1 MCGILCCFHNQKS
14 INLTPNINKLKHRG
28 PDNHVITYLKNIV
41 LEFSHLKIN
50 GYGNQPLS
58 SGKWYVICNGEI
70 FNHKKLETELG
81 LVPPPNSSDCW
92 ILPYM
97 FNNYDWKDIPS
108 KIDGVF
114 SIIAYNNESNTLYVA
129 RDPFGIRPLFFSE
142 EDSVIYFASEIK
154 ALSNLKKKNWVIPG
168 TIMKIN
174 SDLVIESYKYFSMIN
189 NEPIYNS
196 ISHQDILENI
206 RTKLIKSVEKRC
218 LSDRP
223 IAALL
228 SGGLDSSIICSILSK
243 CMKQEKLHTF
253 SIGIEN
259 SPDLKYARKVAEYL
273 GTEHHEIICV
283 ETDFINNVENV
294 IKDIES
300 YDVTSIRASIGNWLL
315 GQYISKN
322 TDFKVIFNGDGS
334 DELFGGYLYMQKAP
348 TNIEFK
354 NEIKDLLDNIHMF
367 DVLRSDRSMTAHGL
381 EPRTPFLDKEFAQ
394 YAFNNIP
401 IEYFRNGMEKQLLR
415 DAFVGYLPTEILE
428 RKKEAFSDGVIN
440 IGSKPWYKTF
450 VDNEKTHYLNI
461 FKKYYPNCENIIP
474 YYWMP
479 KWSPETTDPSAR
491 TLDNYCKKTES

>member
-1 MCGILCCFHNQKS
+1 MCGILCCFHNQNT

-28 PDNHVITYLKNIV
+28 PDNHVITQLKNIF

-70 FNHKKLETELG
+70 FNHKQLELELN

-97 FNNYDWKDIPS
+97 FNKYDWKDIPS

-114 SIIAYNNESNTLYVA
+114 AMIAYNNETNTLYAA
-129 RDPFGIRPLFFSE
+129 RDPFGIRPLFISKE
-142 EDSVIYFASEIK
+142 ESIIYFASEIK
-154 ALSNLKKKNWVIPG
+154 ALNNLKEKNWVLPG

-174 SDLVIESYKYFSMIN
+174 SDLIIDSYKYFNLFN
-189 NEPIYNS
+189 NDIILSTTNMNYEN
-196 ISHQDILENI
+196 ILENI
-206 RTKLIKSVEKRC
+206 RLKLIKSVEKRC

-243 CMKQEKLHTF
+243 CMKEEKLHTF

-273 GTEHHEIICV
+273 GTEHHEIICI
-283 ETDFINNVENV
+283 EEDFIKNVEIV

-354 NEIKDLLDNIHMF
+354 NEVKNLLDNIYMF

-381 EPRTPFLDKEFAQ
+381 EPRTPFLDKDFTQ
-394 YAFNNIP
+394 YVFNNIP

-415 DAFVGYLPTEILE
+415 DAFIGYLPSEILQ

-450 VDNEKTHYLNI
+450 IENEKEHYLNI
-461 FKKYYPNCENIIP
+461 FKKHYPNCENIIP

-491 TLDNYCKKTES
+491 TLINY

>member
-1 MCGILCCFHNQKS
+1 MCGIFACFHNQKNIS
-14 INLTPNINKLKHRG
+14 LSTNLNKLKHRG
-28 PDNHVITYLKNIV
+28 PDNHIITQLKNITF
-41 LEFSHLKIN
+41 EFSHLRIN
-50 GYGNQPLS
+50 GYGNQPLTN
-58 SGKWYVICNGEI
+58 GKWFVICNGEI
-70 FNHKKLETELG
+70 FNHKKIEMELD
-81 LVPPPNSSDCW
+81 LIPPPNSSDCW

-97 FNNYDWKDIPS
+97 FDRYEWRDIPG

-114 SIIAYNNESNTLYVA
+114 SLIAYNIESNTLYIA
-129 RDPFGIRPLFFSE
+129 RDPFGIRPLFISE
-142 EDSVIYFASEIK
+142 EDSVFYVASELK
-154 ALSNLKKKNWVIPG
+154 ALKNLKLVDWVNPA
-168 TIMKIN
+168 TTMKIDFKN
-174 SDLVIESYKYFSMIN
+174 YEIKYEAYTYYNLINKTIADDFSKT
-189 NEPIYNS
+189 YN
-196 ISHQDILENI
+196 DVLENI
-206 RTKLIKSVEKRC
+206 QTYLIKSVQKRC

-243 CMKQEKLHTF
+243 IMNGRKLHTF

-259 SPDLKYARKVAEYL
+259 SPDLKYAKKVSDYL
-273 GTEHHEIICV
+273 GTIHHEILC
-283 ETDFINNVENV
+283 TDQDFINNVGNV

-300 YDVTSIRASIGNWLL
+300 FDTTTVRASIGNWLL
-315 GQYISKN
+315 GQYISKT

-354 NEIKDLLDNIHMF
+354 NEVRNLLLNIHMF

-381 EPRTPFLDKEFAQ
+381 EPRTPFLDKQFVS
-394 YAFNNIP
+394 YVYNCIP

-415 DAFVGYLPTEILE
+415 DAFKGYLPLEILQ

-440 IGSKPWYKTF
+440 IGSKPWYKTYLQ
-450 VDNEKTHYLNI
+450 NEKEYYLNL
-461 FKKYYPNCENIIP
+461 FKNYYPNNQNIIP

-491 TLDNYCKKTES
+491 TLTNY